1 MKDYYE
7 QCTPQMVLERRQQYT
22 VGFYS
27 KATHANIWH
36 QLKVRVSKTAGRAG
50 SYPDLQTRSA
60 QCTCRALFD
69 ESAFIIQRLRKVL
82 QPVWAKARIAE
93 RNLKK
98 FDALWLAQ
106 PLRKSYQKFVSC
118 SLRHVSLSK
127 CAYHLRVG
135 GSAFNELDTR

>member
-36 QLKVRVSKTAGRAG
+36 QLIVRVSKTAGRAG

-69 ESAFIIQRLRKVL
+69 ESAFIIQRLRKVP

-93 RNLKK
+93 RNLKEI
-98 FDALWLAQ
+98 
-106 PLRKSYQKFVSC
+106 RC
-118 SLRHVSLSK
+118 SLAGTTIAEIVPEV
-127 CAYHLRVG
+127 RVLFFKARLIEQVRVPFEG
-135 GSAFNELDTR
+135 GWFSF